1 MWSLFQVLKIQMVV
15 ERSPKTWR
23 CKSWEPSVSK
33 KKKEGKKEKQILP
46 IREKQNNNKE
56 TKKLQER
63 QNQSSASSIK
73 RINALA
79 NSATLK
85 DLNNHWRS
93 LSLVIFSGYWV
104 MAELF
109 PWQETPHS
117 KSKTP
122 KKLTVE
128 KAAVSLS
135 KSERKTNHKW
145 KYGGFRITCKLLVT
159 LKNTWEQEGQIRQKK
174 SK

>member
-1 MWSLFQVLKIQMVV
+1 MGAISKL
-15 ERSPKTWR
+15 
-23 CKSWEPSVSK
+23 K
-33 KKKEGKKEKQILP
+33 KKRRKKRKTNFTYQRETKQQQ
-46 IREKQNNNKE
+46 RN
-56 TKKLQER
+56 KKLQEQ

-117 KSKTP
+117 KSKNP

-128 KAAVSLS
+128 KKN
-135 KSERKTNHKW
+135 KSQME
-145 KYGGFRITCKLLVT
+145 
-159 LKNTWEQEGQIRQKK
+159 IRRVQNNMQT
-174 SK
+174 SGYTEEYLRTRRPD

>member
-1 MWSLFQVLKIQMVV
+1 MGAISKL
-15 ERSPKTWR
+15 
-23 CKSWEPSVSK
+23 K
-33 KKKEGKKEKQILP
+33 KKRRKKRKTNFTYQRETKQQQ
-46 IREKQNNNKE
+46 RN
-56 TKKLQER
+56 KKLQER

-109 PWQETPHS
+109 LWQETPHS
-117 KSKTP
+117 KSKNP